1 MSCSELL
8 QKDKHQFR
16 LSTKTEKS
24 DQYDLYPEEAGE
36 LHATLD
42 CGNNPQPLPW
52 LKIIRLV
59 YTLKA
64 YIPYLKWWS
73 ISSSYLP
80 LQFVS
85 PLCFSFIKVSFFI
98 FFWKSFWNIPLMR
111 ILIRYNFPGLS
122 VSYSNVHISRP
133 HNAAL
138 IFPYWLFSS
147 AGCFLG
153 RLAGGWGC
161 TKLEQGGEEFFLL
174 LYFVFFVFPAPSR
187 LELVF

>member
-1 MSCSELL
+1 
-8 QKDKHQFR
+8 
-16 LSTKTEKS
+16 
-24 DQYDLYPEEAGE
+24 
-36 LHATLD
+36 
-42 CGNNPQPLPW
+42 
-52 LKIIRLV
+52 
-59 YTLKA
+59 
-64 YIPYLKWWS
+64 
-73 ISSSYLP
+73 
-80 LQFVS
+80 
-85 PLCFSFIKVSFFI
+85 
-98 FFWKSFWNIPLMR
+98 MR